1 MMLIIEI
8 VYDRIGHTPE
18 VVMAIWHD
26 TKTSLYIGNTDEIPL
41 SLASPSQIDIDKAF
55 STLILSASGWRKI
68 FALSGDE
75 EDTARALSLADTV
88 IVAHMANV
96 FADFLLTKTSIA
108 QKMELTLAL
117 DTRPTGS
124 EIGNIMCRM
133 FLTRGFTVRYLY
145 IASAPEI
152 MAYARKVG
160 AFAYVSASHNPIGHN
175 GVKFGLSDGGVL
187 AGADIMPLIASLKAA
202 CASAD
207 AALKAQK
214 LLAGCDPVALTKIWK
229 NIDNEKKKALAE
241 YESFS
246 REVISG
252 ESEMTKRE
260 DFFRL
265 LKAANDELKAKKKPA
280 SIVADF
286 NGSARCVSID
296 RHFFEAAGI
305 ALTGMNE
312 KAGQIAHRIVPE
324 GESLSYCAR
333 EIERLHREGTTDEEK
348 NVILGYV
355 PDCDGDR
362 GNIVYWN
369 DHTQRSST
377 LEAQEVFALSV
388 VAELAHLRYL
398 GHTVTDVNGASS
410 PPIAIAVND
419 PTSLRIEEI
428 ALSFGATVARAEVG
442 EANVVNLARAL
453 RENGAIVRIL
463 GEGSNGGNI
472 THPAAVRDPLNTVFA
487 ILKLLAIQD
496 TETKKGLFHLWCSLS
511 RQEAKYKTGFT
522 LADIMHTLP
531 AFVTTSVFEK
541 EAMLAIHTTDHASL
555 KRNFQI
561 VFLREWNEKK
571 NELRQRYRFSSWMAI
586 GNNGTLQTDNLID
599 FGDSGKGGL
608 KIQFLG
614 DDRKPLAFIWMRGS
628 GTEAVFRI
636 LADAKGNNISVER
649 YLLSWLTSMVL
660 EADGIIE

>member
-1 MMLIIEI
+1 MTLIIEI
-8 VYDRIGHTPE
+8 LYDRIGHTPE
-18 VVMAIWHD
+18 VTMAIWHD
-26 TKTSLYIGNTDEIPL
+26 TKTSLYIGNTGEIPL
-41 SLASPSQIDIDKAF
+41 SLAVPSQLEIDQAF

-68 FALSGDE
+68 FALSGKE
-75 EDTARALSLADTV
+75 EDTKRAISLADTV

-96 FADFLLTKTSIA
+96 FADFLLTKPSIA

-124 EIGNIMCRM
+124 EIGNIMCRV
-133 FLTRGFTVRYLY
+133 FLARGFTVRYLY

-152 MAYARKVG
+152 MAYARNVG
-160 AFAYVSASHNPIGHN
+160 AFAYISASHNPIGHN
-175 GVKFGLSDGGVL
+175 GVKFGLNDGGVL
-187 AGADIMPLIASLKAA
+187 AGNDITPLIASLKAA
-202 CASAD
+202 CTSSD
-207 AALKAQK
+207 ATGIAHK
-214 LLAGCDPVALTKIWK
+214 LLASCDPITLTKTWE

-252 ESEMTKRE
+252 ESNITKRD

-265 LKAANDELKAKKKPA
+265 LKVANDVLQAQGKPA

-296 RHFFEAAGI
+296 RHFFEASGI

-312 KAGQIAHRIVPE
+312 KAGKIAHRIVPE

-333 EIERLHREGTTDEEK
+333 EIERLHREGKTEAEK

-369 DHTQRSST
+369 DHTQQASI

-398 GHTVTDVNGASS
+398 EHTVIDVNGTSS
-410 PPIAIAVND
+410 PPSAIAVND

-428 ALSFGATVARAEVG
+428 AKSFGATVARAEVG
-442 EANVVNLARAL
+442 EANVVNLARSL

-487 ILKLLAIQD
+487 ILKLLAIRD
-496 TETKKGLFHLWCSLS
+496 TETKKGLFHLWCSVS
-511 RQEAKYKTGFT
+511 GQESKYKTGFT

-531 AFVTTSVFEK
+531 AYVTTSVFEK
-541 EAMLAIHTTDHASL
+541 DAMLAIHTTDHAKL
-555 KRNFQI
+555 KRNFQK
-561 VFLREWNEKK
+561 VFMREWNEKK
-571 NELRQRYRFSSWMAI
+571 NELHKQFGFTSWVAI
-586 GNNGTLQTDNLID
+586 SNNGTQQTNNLSD

-614 DDRKPLAFIWMRGS
+614 VDGKPLAFIWMRGS

-636 LADAKGNNISVER
+636 LADARGNDISIER
-649 YLLSWLTSMVL
+649 YLLSSLTSMVL